1 LQAFGGLQSS
11 LISNVPLL
19 EENTLK
25 IRLAL
30 IAGLLAAFFCASLQ
44 AQSYRSFPGESADQR
59 TLQTQKR
66 VDELYAAGEYERA
79 LFIYEKELAPRGDK
93 YAQYMVGYMH
103 LDTPGVP
110 PDKAR
115 ALAWYRLAAEREN
128 EVLQQARDEL
138 AADLTQAEIDASN
151 RIFLDL
157 LQEIGDTR
165 LIMKLIRRDMNTL
178 SGRTGTHI
186 RGATS
191 GGSTVIIRPSGVI
204 EDPNFYRNIRLRL
217 ESRLSYLET
226 KIKISDIALESGD
239 KALRSYEEQVK
250 SELSALEIP

>member
-1 LQAFGGLQSS
+1 VIRAQTILWIAAFALLTCSANAQRASGLSADLPNSKTLAIQAKVDDLFDAGKFERAYFIYRHEL
-11 LISNVPLL
+11 VPL
-19 EENTLK
+19 
-25 IRLAL
+25 
-30 IAGLLAAFFCASLQ
+30 
-44 AQSYRSFPGESADQR
+44 
-59 TLQTQKR
+59 
-66 VDELYAAGEYERA
+66 
-79 LFIYEKELAPRGDK
+79 GDK

-103 LDTPGVP
+103 LDTPGMP
-110 PDKAR
+110 QDKAT

-178 SGRTGTHI
+178 NSRTGTHI

-191 GGSTVIIRPSGVI
+191 GGSTVILRPSGKT
-204 EDPNFYRNIRLRL
+204 ENPNFYRDIRLRL
-217 ESRLSYLET
+217 EARLSYLET
-226 KIKISDIALESGD
+226 KVEISDIALESGD
-239 KALRSYEEQVK
+239 KELRRYEEQVK
-250 SELSALEIP
+250 SELAALEIP

>member
-1 LQAFGGLQSS
+1 LQVIEGLQSC
-11 LISNVPLL
+11 IVGKVPLL

-25 IRLAL
+25 IWLVL
-30 IAGLLAAFFCASLQ
+30 IAGLLAAFYCASLQ
-44 AQSYRSFPGESADQR
+44 AQSYRSFPGESVDQR

-66 VDELYAAGEYERA
+66 VDELYTAGEYKRA

-103 LDTPGVP
+103 LNTPGMP
-110 PDKAR
+110 PDKAT

-138 AADLTQAEIDASN
+138 AADLTQAEIDASH

-165 LIMKLIRRDMNTL
+165 LLMKLIRRDMNTL
-178 SGRTGTHI
+178 RSRTGSHI

-191 GGSTVIIRPSGVI
+191 GGPTIILRPSGVT
-204 EDPNFYRNIRLRL
+204 ENPNFYRDIRLRL
-217 ESRLSYLET
+217 EARLSYLET
-226 KIKISDIALESGD
+226 KVEIRDIVLESGD
-239 KALRSYEEQVK
+239 KELRMYEEQVK
-250 SELSALEIP
+250 SELAALEIP

>member
-1 LQAFGGLQSS
+1 MQAFGGLQSS
-11 LISNVPLL
+11 IISNVPLL
-19 EENTLK
+19 EENTLE

-30 IAGLLAAFFCASLQ
+30 IAGLFAAFFCASVQ

-66 VDELYAAGEYERA
+66 VDQLYSAGEYERA
-79 LFIYEKELAPRGDK
+79 LFIYERELAPRGDK

-103 LDTPGVP
+103 LDTPGMP
-110 PDKAR
+110 QDKAT

-191 GGSTVIIRPSGVI
+191 GGSTVIIRPSGMT
-204 EDPNFYRNIRLRL
+204 ENPNFYREIRLRL
-217 ESRLSYLET
+217 EARLSYLET
-226 KIKISDIALESGD
+226 KVNISDLALESGD
-239 KALRSYEEQVK
+239 QELRRYEQQVK
-250 SELSALEIP
+250 SELATLEIP

>member
-1 LQAFGGLQSS
+1 M
-11 LISNVPLL
+11 
-19 EENTLK
+19 
-25 IRLAL
+25 
-30 IAGLLAAFFCASLQ
+30 
-44 AQSYRSFPGESADQR
+44 
-59 TLQTQKR
+59 
-66 VDELYAAGEYERA
+66 DELYAAGEYERA

-103 LDTPGVP
+103 LNTPGMP
-110 PDKAR
+110 QDKAR

-128 EVLQQARDEL
+128 EVLRQARDEL
-138 AADLTQAEIDASN
+138 AAELMQAEIDASN

-165 LIMKLIRRDMNTL
+165 LIMNLIRRDMNTL
-178 SGRTGTHI
+178 GGRTGTHI

-191 GGSTVIIRPSGVI
+191 GGSTVIFRPSGMI

-217 ESRLSYLET
+217 EARLSYLET
-226 KIKISDIALESGD
+226 KVEISDIALESGD
-239 KALRSYEEQVK
+239 KELRNYEDQVK

>member
-1 LQAFGGLQSS
+1 MQSFGGLQSS
-11 LISNVPLL
+11 ISGNVPLL
-19 EENTLK
+19 EENKLK

-30 IAGLLAAFFCASLQ
+30 IAGLLAAFYCASVQ

-66 VDELYAAGEYERA
+66 VDELYTAGEYKRA

-103 LDTPGVP
+103 LNTPGVP
-110 PDKAR
+110 QDKST

-138 AADLTQAEIDASN
+138 AADLTHAEIDASN

-165 LIMKLIRRDMNTL
+165 LLMKLIRRDMNTL
-178 SGRTGTHI
+178 NSRTGSHI
-186 RGATS
+186 RGASS
-191 GGSTVIIRPSGVI
+191 GGSTIIIRPSGTT
-204 EDPNFYRNIRLRL
+204 ENPNFYRDIRLRL
-217 ESRLSYLET
+217 EARLSYLET
-226 KIKISDIALESGD
+226 KVEIHDIVLESGD
-239 KALRSYEEQVK
+239 KELRRYEEQVK
-250 SELSALEIP
+250 SELAALEIP

>member
-1 LQAFGGLQSS
+1 M
-11 LISNVPLL
+11 
-19 EENTLK
+19 
-25 IRLAL
+25 
-30 IAGLLAAFFCASLQ
+30 
-44 AQSYRSFPGESADQR
+44 
-59 TLQTQKR
+59 
-66 VDELYAAGEYERA
+66 DELYAAGEYKRA

-103 LDTPGVP
+103 LNTPGMP
-110 PDKAR
+110 QDKAT

-178 SGRTGTHI
+178 SSRTGSHI

-191 GGSTVIIRPSGVI
+191 GGSTVILRPSGTT
-204 EDPNFYRNIRLRL
+204 ENPNFYRDIRLRL
-217 ESRLSYLET
+217 EARLSYLET
-226 KIKISDIALESGD
+226 KFEISDLALESGD
-239 KALRSYEEQVK
+239 KELRRYEEQVK